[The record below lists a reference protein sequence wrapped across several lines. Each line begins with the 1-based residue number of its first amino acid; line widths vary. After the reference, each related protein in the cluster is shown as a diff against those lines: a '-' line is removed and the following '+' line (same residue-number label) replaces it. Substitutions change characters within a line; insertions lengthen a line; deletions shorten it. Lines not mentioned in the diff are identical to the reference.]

1 MRKWISLIL
10 LFCLIF
16 PFAGCSKSEP
26 DKDEEGNRLYITGE
40 EMELE
45 GTGREGFFALNED
58 GTFSPVINEFHG
70 YQGITTESTPDRF
83 LWFTNNV
90 SNISDLIPTV
100 TEAEPLVMVYNSDAS
115 IPSSFTLERYVFR
128 GYTIGCHIFRK
139 SDNSIYFSTEDTI
152 STSYAGNA
160 MSKVEGETEF
170 RISTVNGSENLP
182 YENVDNNLRMLLGLE
197 KDKYYDFEFYQ
208 GTKYR
213 KLTTIADTMVLQSDD
228 VITLNNPYTKTKE
241 GYFRI
246 NLPDN
251 LEEGYY
257 YICGKG
263 LFKFVS

>member
-45 GTGREGFFALNED
+45 GTGREGFFVLNED

-197 KDKYYDFEFYQ
+197 KE
-208 GTKYR
+208 
-213 KLTTIADTMVLQSDD
+213 QS
-228 VITLNNPYTKTKE
+228 TE
-241 GYFRI
+241 
-246 NLPDN
+246 
-251 LEEGYY
+251 
-257 YICGKG
+257 
-263 LFKFVS
+263 S